1 MVYGT
6 QITKVNGVY
15 KPTNITGGPHIVG
28 FRESYGDLVGSKRG
42 NQLILKGGSAFN
54 DHFVV

>member
-1 MVYGT
+1 M
-6 QITKVNGVY
+6 VNGVY